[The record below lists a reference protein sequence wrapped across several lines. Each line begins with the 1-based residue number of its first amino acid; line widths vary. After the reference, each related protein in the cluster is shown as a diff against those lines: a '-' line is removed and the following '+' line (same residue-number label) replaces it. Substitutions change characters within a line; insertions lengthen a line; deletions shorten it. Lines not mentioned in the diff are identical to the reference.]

1 MYLFK
6 NNFAYIGNLVKTI
19 SRSSVFKAMFSHEG
33 FKEEKEARIVV
44 ENLQPENLEKILQY
58 IYTDQV
64 LALTL
69 SRVSGYGKLKL
80 NTERGER

>member
-1 MYLFK
+1 
-6 NNFAYIGNLVKTI
+6 
-19 SRSSVFKAMFSHEG
+19 MFSHEG
-33 FKEEKEARIVV
+33 FKEAKEARIVV

-69 SRVSGYGKLKL
+69 SLVFGIVENWNYREIDV
-80 NTERGER
+80 RDR